1 MCIRDRVYTV
11 LYLRVLDDVVG
22 LQHDGEGHPQLR
34 LEGVHG
40 RQGAAGQ
47 DDRATAL
54 KVCKPLEQYP
64 SLQASVGGVLAVCV
78 CVCTC
83 VRACV
88 RASMHACVHLCVVCV
103 FTFIKACVNEKVTTV
118 KLYVHTF

>member
-1 MCIRDRVYTV
+1 M

-40 RQGAAGQ
+40 RQGATGQ

-54 KVCKPLEQYP
+54 KVRKPLEQYP
-64 SLQASVGGVLAVCV
+64 SLQASVGVLALCVCV
-78 CVCTC
+78 CVCAC

-88 RASMHACVHLCVVCV
+88 QACMHVCIRVLCVFLLSLKHV
-103 FTFIKACVNEKVTTV
+103 
-118 KLYVHTF
+118 